1 MGKNT
6 NKPLTSFSDP
16 SLDTSTIAFLNQS
29 THQLMNVVSDSA
41 TQIGKIL
48 YDAQKKLASFHNNG
62 AFAKWIEYIGFSRTS
77 AYNYINRYVA
87 VQNLNSSKEIQA
99 FESLPKSLTYDISK
113 PSADPELTKKVL
125 NGDIKTHKEYKA
137 LEAKLKQRE
146 QELADR
152 DETIANQQAELEDNR
167 AELEDNRAELEDNRK
182 VQLELYKRNSELSKQ
197 QPEPKVITKTV
208 TKEVP
213 VKPDDYDEIKAKI
226 AELKE
231 QSAKDK
237 ENIEYYKRELKAAE
251 RINKNTNSYDKLQ
264 EQELKRKKR
273 QAEINGYSTSL
284 KINDWIPEL
293 QKLSQE
299 DIDEMGEQAQKN
311 LQKRLE
317 LLQHSID
324 RLSSMLG
331 GRRVIEGDYQ

>member
-1 MGKNT
+1 MITT
-6 NKPLTSFSDP
+6 NKLEPLSNDLTTITTEIKSYENVAGQSIFEIGRRLKWVKEHDLAHGQFGEWVKSLGIDP
-16 SLDTSTIAFLNQS
+16 STASHFMKIANELKLGMYPNMGAKALYLIATMPPEEREKPQKLNS
-29 THQLMNVVSDSA
+29 GEVKKPDEMTVRELRE
-41 TQIGKIL
+41 TK
-48 YDAQKKLASFHNNG
+48 KKL
-62 AFAKWIEYIGFSRTS
+62 KR
-77 AYNYINRYVA
+77 
-87 VQNLNSSKEIQA
+87 
-99 FESLPKSLTYDISK
+99 
-113 PSADPELTKKVL
+113 
-125 NGDIKTHKEYKA
+125 
-137 LEAKLKQRE
+137 RE
-146 QELADR
+146 QELSDR
-152 DETIANQQAELEDNR
+152 DAQIADQQAELE
-167 AELEDNRAELEDNRK
+167 ENRK
-182 VQLELYKRNSELSKQ
+182 TQIQLNNQLREVSSR
-197 QPEPKVITKTV
+197 QPKPKVITKTV

-213 VKPDDYDEIKAKI
+213 VKPDDYESVKAKLT
-226 AELKE
+226 ELKK

-331 GRRVIEGDYQ
+331 GRRVIEGEYQS

>member
-1 MGKNT
+1 MNEVRNLGDFEPTSFDYSQLDDETSVFLKQRVRNMESIADDTRYRMGKELFQAQERLADHYKGT
-6 NKPLTSFSDP
+6 FVKWFK
-16 SLDTSTIAFLNQS
+16 SLGLDKD
-29 THQLMNVVSDSA
+29 NV
-41 TQIGKIL
+41 
-48 YDAQKKLASFHNNG
+48 YF
-62 AFAKWIEYIGFSRTS
+62 WINEFKFSRNLENTKQALNFGS
-77 AYNYINRYVA
+77 A
-87 VQNLNSSKEIQA
+87 S
-99 FESLPKSLTYDISK
+99 KSL
-113 PSADPELTKKVL
+113 KKDVMKKNAPNEAKQAVL
-125 NGDIKTHKEYKA
+125 NGDITTHKEYVA
-137 LEAKLKQRE
+137 LEKKLKQRE
-146 QELADR
+146 QELSDKNAQIAD
-152 DETIANQQAELEDNR
+152 QQAELEDNR
-167 AELEDNRAELEDNRK
+167 K
-182 VQLELYKRNSELSKQ
+182 TQLELNNRLAEANKQ
-197 QPEPKVITKTV
+197 QSEPKVITKTV

-226 AELKE
+226 IELKE

-273 QAEINGYSTSL
+273 QAEINGYNASL

-299 DIDEMGEQAQKN
+299 DVDEMGEQAQKN

-317 LLQHSID
+317 LLQRSID

-331 GRRVIEGDYQ
+331 GRRIIEGEYQS

>member
-1 MGKNT
+1 MNEVRNLGDFEPTSFDYSQLDDETSVFLKQRVRNMESIADDTRYRMGKELFQAQERLADHYKGT
-6 NKPLTSFSDP
+6 FVKWFK
-16 SLDTSTIAFLNQS
+16 SLGLDKD
-29 THQLMNVVSDSA
+29 NV
-41 TQIGKIL
+41 
-48 YDAQKKLASFHNNG
+48 YF
-62 AFAKWIEYIGFSRTS
+62 WINEFKFSRNLENTKQALNFGS
-77 AYNYINRYVA
+77 A
-87 VQNLNSSKEIQA
+87 S
-99 FESLPKSLTYDISK
+99 KSL
-113 PSADPELTKKVL
+113 KKDVMKRNAPNEAKQAVL
-125 NGDIKTHKEYKA
+125 NGDITTHKEYVA
-137 LEAKLKQRE
+137 LEKKLKQRE

-167 AELEDNRAELEDNRK
+167 K
-182 VQLELYKRNSELSKQ
+182 VQLELNKRNSELSKQ
-197 QPEPKVITKTV
+197 QSEQKVITKTV

-226 AELKE
+226 VELKE

-251 RINKNTNSYDKLQ
+251 RINKNTNSSDKLQ

-299 DIDEMGEQAQKN
+299 DVDEMGEQAQKN

-331 GRRVIEGDYQ
+331 GRRVIEGEYQS

>member
-1 MGKNT
+1 MITT
-6 NKPLTSFSDP
+6 NKVEPLSNDLTKITTEIKTYQSIGGRSIFEIGRRLKWVKDHNLAHGEFDSWLSDLRIDR
-16 SLDTSTIAFLNQS
+16 SLATRAMKISSQLTPNYATTHNLGTEALYLIATMPLEERDKPQ
-29 THQLMNVVSDSA
+29 Q
-41 TQIGKIL
+41 
-48 YDAQKKLASFHNNG
+48 
-62 AFAKWIEYIGFSRTS
+62 
-77 AYNYINRYVA
+77 
-87 VQNLNSSKEIQA
+87 LNSGE
-99 FESLPKSLTYDISK
+99 
-113 PSADPELTKKVL
+113 TKKPDEMTVREL
-125 NGDIKTHKEYKA
+125 REVKK
-137 LEAKLKQRE
+137 KLKQRE

-167 AELEDNRAELEDNRK
+167 K
-182 VQLELYKRNSELSKQ
+182 VQLELNKRNSELSKQ
-197 QPEPKVITKTV
+197 QPEQKVITKTV

-226 AELKE
+226 VELKE

-273 QAEINGYSTSL
+273 QAEISGYSTSL
-284 KINDWIPEL
+284 KINDLIPEL

-299 DIDEMGEQAQKN
+299 DVDEMGEQAQKN

-317 LLQHSID
+317 LLQRSID

-331 GRRVIEGDYQ
+331 GRRVIEGEYQS

>member
-1 MGKNT
+1 MITT
-6 NKPLTSFSDP
+6 NKVEPLSNDLTKITTEIKTYQSIGGRSIFEIGRRLKWVKDHNLAHGEFDSWLADLRIDRSLATRAMKISSQLTPNYATSHN
-16 SLDTSTIAFLNQS
+16 LGTEALYLIATMPLEERDKPQ
-29 THQLMNVVSDSA
+29 Q
-41 TQIGKIL
+41 
-48 YDAQKKLASFHNNG
+48 
-62 AFAKWIEYIGFSRTS
+62 
-77 AYNYINRYVA
+77 
-87 VQNLNSSKEIQA
+87 LNSGE
-99 FESLPKSLTYDISK
+99 
-113 PSADPELTKKVL
+113 TKKPDEMTVREL
-125 NGDIKTHKEYKA
+125 REVKK
-137 LEAKLKQRE
+137 KLKQRE

-167 AELEDNRAELEDNRK
+167 K
-182 VQLELYKRNSELSKQ
+182 VQLELNKRNSELSKR
-197 QPEPKVITKTV
+197 QPEQKVITKTV

-299 DIDEMGEQAQKN
+299 DVDEMGEQAQKN
-311 LQKRLE
+311 LQKRLK

>member
-1 MGKNT
+1 MITT
-6 NKPLTSFSDP
+6 NKVEPLSNDLTKITTEIKTYQSIGGRSIFEIGRRLKWVKDHNLAHGEFDSWLSDLRIDRSLATRAMKISSQLTPNYATSHN
-16 SLDTSTIAFLNQS
+16 LGTEALYLIATMPLEERDKPQ
-29 THQLMNVVSDSA
+29 Q
-41 TQIGKIL
+41 
-48 YDAQKKLASFHNNG
+48 
-62 AFAKWIEYIGFSRTS
+62 
-77 AYNYINRYVA
+77 
-87 VQNLNSSKEIQA
+87 LNSGE
-99 FESLPKSLTYDISK
+99 
-113 PSADPELTKKVL
+113 TKKPDEMTVREL
-125 NGDIKTHKEYKA
+125 REVKK
-137 LEAKLKQRE
+137 KLKQRE

-167 AELEDNRAELEDNRK
+167 K
-182 VQLELYKRNSELSKQ
+182 VQLELNKRNSELSRQ
-197 QPEPKVITKTV
+197 QPEQKVITKTV

-251 RINKNTNSYDKLQ
+251 RIHKNTNSYDKLQ

-311 LQKRLE
+311 LQRRLE

-331 GRRVIEGDYQ
+331 GRRVIEGEYQS

>member
-1 MGKNT
+1 MDRTQASRFIKVSTTLPNDGT
-6 NKPLTSFSDP
+6 YQHLGARALYEIATMPPEERNKP
-16 SLDTSTIAFLNQS
+16 Q
-29 THQLMNVVSDSA
+29 Q
-41 TQIGKIL
+41 
-48 YDAQKKLASFHNNG
+48 
-62 AFAKWIEYIGFSRTS
+62 
-77 AYNYINRYVA
+77 
-87 VQNLNSSKEIQA
+87 LNSGE
-99 FESLPKSLTYDISK
+99 
-113 PSADPELTKKVL
+113 TKKPDEMTVREL
-125 NGDIKTHKEYKA
+125 R
-137 LEAKLKQRE
+137 EAKKKLKQRE

-167 AELEDNRAELEDNRK
+167 KA
-182 VQLELYKRNSELSKQ
+182 QLELNKRNSELSKQ
-197 QPEPKVITKTV
+197 QSEQKVITKTV

-251 RINKNTNSYDKLQ
+251 RINKNANSYDKLQ

-273 QAEINGYSTSL
+273 QAEINGYNASL

-331 GRRVIEGDYQ
+331 GRRVIEGEYQS

>member
-1 MGKNT
+1 MITT
-6 NKPLTSFSDP
+6 NKVEPLSNDLTKITTEIKTYQSIGGRSIFEIGRRLKWVKDHNLAHGEFDSWLADLRIDRSLATRAMKISSQLTPNYATSHN
-16 SLDTSTIAFLNQS
+16 LGTEALYLIATMPLEERDKPQ
-29 THQLMNVVSDSA
+29 Q
-41 TQIGKIL
+41 
-48 YDAQKKLASFHNNG
+48 
-62 AFAKWIEYIGFSRTS
+62 
-77 AYNYINRYVA
+77 
-87 VQNLNSSKEIQA
+87 LNSGE
-99 FESLPKSLTYDISK
+99 
-113 PSADPELTKKVL
+113 TKKPDEMTVREL
-125 NGDIKTHKEYKA
+125 REVKK
-137 LEAKLKQRE
+137 KLKQRE

-167 AELEDNRAELEDNRK
+167 K
-182 VQLELYKRNSELSKQ
+182 VQLELNKRNSELSKQ
-197 QPEPKVITKTV
+197 QPEQKVITKTV

-331 GRRVIEGDYQ
+331 GRRVIEGEYQS

>member
-1 MGKNT
+1 MIIT
-6 NKPLTSFSDP
+6 NELEPLSTDLTTITTEIRSYENIAGQSIFEIGRRLKWVKEHDLAHGQFGEWVKSLGIDP
-16 SLDTSTIAFLNQS
+16 SSASHFMKIASELKLGTYPNMGAKA
-29 THQLMNVVSDSA
+29 LYLIA
-41 TQIGKIL
+41 TMPPEERDKPQ
-48 YDAQKKLASFHNNG
+48 Q
-62 AFAKWIEYIGFSRTS
+62 
-77 AYNYINRYVA
+77 
-87 VQNLNSSKEIQA
+87 LNSGE
-99 FESLPKSLTYDISK
+99 
-113 PSADPELTKKVL
+113 TKKPDEMTVREL
-125 NGDIKTHKEYKA
+125 QEVKK
-137 LEAKLKQRE
+137 KLKQRE

-167 AELEDNRAELEDNRK
+167 K
-182 VQLELYKRNSELSKQ
+182 VQLELNKRNSELSKR
-197 QPEPKVITKTV
+197 QPEQKVITKTV

-251 RINKNTNSYDKLQ
+251 RIHKNTNSYDKLQ

>member
-1 MGKNT
+1 MTITNEVEPLSNDLTKITTEIKAYQSVGGQAIFEIGRRLNWVKNHNLAHGEFIEWLET
-6 NKPLTSFSDP
+6 INLDKDVANHFMKIANELGNEWTSTHLGATALYLVATMPPEEWNKP
-16 SLDTSTIAFLNQS
+16 Q
-29 THQLMNVVSDSA
+29 Q
-41 TQIGKIL
+41 
-48 YDAQKKLASFHNNG
+48 
-62 AFAKWIEYIGFSRTS
+62 
-77 AYNYINRYVA
+77 
-87 VQNLNSSKEIQA
+87 LNSGE
-99 FESLPKSLTYDISK
+99 
-113 PSADPELTKKVL
+113 TKKPDEMTVREL
-125 NGDIKTHKEYKA
+125 REVKK
-137 LEAKLKQRE
+137 KLKQRE

-167 AELEDNRAELEDNRK
+167 K
-182 VQLELYKRNSELSKQ
+182 VQLELNKRNSELSKQ
-197 QPEPKVITKTV
+197 QPEQKVITKTV

-213 VKPDDYDEIKAKI
+213 VKPDDYDEIKAKVV
-226 AELKE
+226 ELKE
-231 QSAKDK
+231 QSAKDR

-273 QAEINGYSTSL
+273 QAEINGYSASL

-299 DIDEMGEQAQKN
+299 DVDEMGEQAQKN

>member
-1 MGKNT
+1 MIITNEVESLSNDLTKITTEIKAYQSVGGQAIFEIGRRLNWVKNHNLAHGEFIEWLET
-6 NKPLTSFSDP
+6 IN
-16 SLDTSTIAFLNQS
+16 LDKDVANHFMKIANELGNEWTSTHLG
-29 THQLMNVVSDSA
+29 A
-41 TQIGKIL
+41 TAL
-48 YDAQKKLASFHNNG
+48 YL
-62 AFAKWIEYIGFSRTS
+62 
-77 AYNYINRYVA
+77 VA
-87 VQNLNSSKEIQA
+87 TMPPEERDKPQQLNSGE
-99 FESLPKSLTYDISK
+99 
-113 PSADPELTKKVL
+113 TKKPDEMTVREL
-125 NGDIKTHKEYKA
+125 REVKK
-137 LEAKLKQRE
+137 KLKQRE

-167 AELEDNRAELEDNRK
+167 K
-182 VQLELYKRNSELSKQ
+182 VQLELNKRNSELSKQ
-197 QPEPKVITKTV
+197 QPEQKVITKTV

-226 AELKE
+226 VELKE

-237 ENIEYYKRELKAAE
+237 EDIDYYKRELKAAE
-251 RINKNTNSYDKLQ
+251 RINKNANSYDKLQ

-273 QAEINGYSTSL
+273 QAEINGYNASL

-299 DIDEMGEQAQKN
+299 DVDEMGEQAQKN

-317 LLQHSID
+317 LLQRSID

-331 GRRVIEGDYQ
+331 GRRIIEGEYQS

>member
-1 MGKNT
+1 MITT
-6 NKPLTSFSDP
+6 NKVEPLSNDLTKITTEIKTYQSIGGQSIFEIGRRLKWVKDHNLAHGEFDSWLADLRIDRSLATRAMKISSQLTPNYATSHN
-16 SLDTSTIAFLNQS
+16 LGTEALYLIATMPLEERDKPQ
-29 THQLMNVVSDSA
+29 Q
-41 TQIGKIL
+41 
-48 YDAQKKLASFHNNG
+48 
-62 AFAKWIEYIGFSRTS
+62 
-77 AYNYINRYVA
+77 
-87 VQNLNSSKEIQA
+87 LNSGE
-99 FESLPKSLTYDISK
+99 
-113 PSADPELTKKVL
+113 TKKPDEMTVREL
-125 NGDIKTHKEYKA
+125 REVKK
-137 LEAKLKQRE
+137 KLKQRE

-167 AELEDNRAELEDNRK
+167 K
-182 VQLELYKRNSELSKQ
+182 VQLELNKRNSELTKQ
-197 QPEPKVITKTV
+197 QPEQKVITKTV

-213 VKPDDYDEIKAKI
+213 VKPDDYDEIKAKVV
-226 AELKE
+226 ELKE

-251 RINKNTNSYDKLQ
+251 RINKNINSYDKLQ

-299 DIDEMGEQAQKN
+299 DVDEMGEQAQKN
-311 LQKRLE
+311 LQNRLE
-317 LLQHSID
+317 LLQRSID

-331 GRRVIEGDYQ
+331 GRRVIEGEYQS

>member
-1 MGKNT
+1 MITT
-6 NKPLTSFSDP
+6 NKVEPLSNDLTKITTEIKTYQSIGGRSIFEIGRRLKWVKDHNLAHGEFDSWLADLRIDRSLATRAMKISSQLTPNYATSHN
-16 SLDTSTIAFLNQS
+16 LGTEALYLIATMPLEERDKPQ
-29 THQLMNVVSDSA
+29 Q
-41 TQIGKIL
+41 
-48 YDAQKKLASFHNNG
+48 
-62 AFAKWIEYIGFSRTS
+62 
-77 AYNYINRYVA
+77 
-87 VQNLNSSKEIQA
+87 LNSGE
-99 FESLPKSLTYDISK
+99 
-113 PSADPELTKKVL
+113 TKKPDEMTVREL
-125 NGDIKTHKEYKA
+125 REVKK
-137 LEAKLKQRE
+137 KLKQRE

-152 DETIANQQAELEDNR
+152 DETIANQQ
-167 AELEDNRAELEDNRK
+167 AELEDNRK

-251 RINKNTNSYDKLQ
+251 RIHKNTNSYDKLQ

-331 GRRVIEGDYQ
+331 GRRVIEGEYQS

>member
-1 MGKNT
+1 MIITNELEPLSTDLTTITTEIRSYENIAGQSIFEIGRRLKWVKEHDLAHGQFGEWVKSLGIDPSSASHFMKIASELKLGTYPNMGAKALYLIAT
-6 NKPLTSFSDP
+6 MPPEERNKP
-16 SLDTSTIAFLNQS
+16 Q
-29 THQLMNVVSDSA
+29 Q
-41 TQIGKIL
+41 
-48 YDAQKKLASFHNNG
+48 
-62 AFAKWIEYIGFSRTS
+62 
-77 AYNYINRYVA
+77 
-87 VQNLNSSKEIQA
+87 LNSGE
-99 FESLPKSLTYDISK
+99 
-113 PSADPELTKKVL
+113 TKKPDEMTVREL
-125 NGDIKTHKEYKA
+125 REVKK
-137 LEAKLKQRE
+137 KLKQRE

-167 AELEDNRAELEDNRK
+167 K
-182 VQLELYKRNSELSKQ
+182 VQLELNKRNSELSKR
-197 QPEPKVITKTV
+197 QPEQKVITKTV

-251 RINKNTNSYDKLQ
+251 RIHKNTNSYDKLQ

>member
-1 MGKNT
+1 MIIT
-6 NKPLTSFSDP
+6 NELEPLSTDLTTITTEIRSYENIAGQSIFEIGRRLKWVKEHDLAHGQFGEWVKSLGIDP
-16 SLDTSTIAFLNQS
+16 SSASHFMKIASELKLGTYPNMGAKA
-29 THQLMNVVSDSA
+29 LYLIA
-41 TQIGKIL
+41 TMPPEERDKPQ
-48 YDAQKKLASFHNNG
+48 Q
-62 AFAKWIEYIGFSRTS
+62 
-77 AYNYINRYVA
+77 
-87 VQNLNSSKEIQA
+87 LNSGE
-99 FESLPKSLTYDISK
+99 
-113 PSADPELTKKVL
+113 TKKPDEMTVREL
-125 NGDIKTHKEYKA
+125 REVKK
-137 LEAKLKQRE
+137 KLKQRE

-167 AELEDNRAELEDNRK
+167 K
-182 VQLELYKRNSELSKQ
+182 VQLELNKRNSELSKR
-197 QPEPKVITKTV
+197 QPEQKVITKTV

-251 RINKNTNSYDKLQ
+251 RIHKNTNSYDKLQ

>member
-1 MGKNT
+1 MEVIVT
-6 NKPLTSFSDP
+6 NELEPL
-16 SLDTSTIAFLNQS
+16 ST
-29 THQLMNVVSDSA
+29 D
-41 TQIGKIL
+41 
-48 YDAQKKLASFHNNG
+48 
-62 AFAKWIEYIGFSRTS
+62 
-77 AYNYINRYVA
+77 
-87 VQNLNSSKEIQA
+87 
-99 FESLPKSLTYDISK
+99 
-113 PSADPELTKKVL
+113 LTKITTE
-125 NGDIKTHKEYKA
+125 IKTYQSIGGQAIFEIGRRLNWVKQNNLTHGEFGKWLSSIKLDQRSAEMFMKIDSQLSNSNTYSNLGYQA
-137 LEAKLKQRE
+137 LYLIATLPSEERDKPQKLDSGEIKRPDEMTVRELREVKKKLKQRE

-167 AELEDNRAELEDNRK
+167 KA
-182 VQLELYKRNSELSKQ
+182 QLEQ
-197 QPEPKVITKTV
+197 KVITKTV

-213 VKPDDYDEIKAKI
+213 VKPNDYEEIKAKI

-251 RINKNTNSYDKLQ
+251 RINKNANSYDKLQ

-273 QAEINGYSTSL
+273 QAEINGYNASL

-299 DIDEMGEQAQKN
+299 DVDEMGEQAQKN

-317 LLQHSID
+317 LLQRSID

-331 GRRVIEGDYQ
+331 GRRIIEGEYQS

>member
-1 MGKNT
+1 MITT
-6 NKPLTSFSDP
+6 NKVEPLSNDLTKITTEIKTYQSIGGRSIFEIGRRLKWVKDHNLAHGEFDSWLADLRIDRSLATRAMKISSQLTPNYATSHN
-16 SLDTSTIAFLNQS
+16 LGTEALYLIATMPLEERDKPQ
-29 THQLMNVVSDSA
+29 Q
-41 TQIGKIL
+41 
-48 YDAQKKLASFHNNG
+48 
-62 AFAKWIEYIGFSRTS
+62 
-77 AYNYINRYVA
+77 
-87 VQNLNSSKEIQA
+87 LNSGE
-99 FESLPKSLTYDISK
+99 
-113 PSADPELTKKVL
+113 TKKPDEMTVREL
-125 NGDIKTHKEYKA
+125 REVKK
-137 LEAKLKQRE
+137 KLKQRE

-167 AELEDNRAELEDNRK
+167 K
-182 VQLELYKRNSELSKQ
+182 VQLELNKRNSELSKR
-197 QPEPKVITKTV
+197 QPEQKVITKTV

-299 DIDEMGEQAQKN
+299 DVDEMGEQAQKN

-331 GRRVIEGDYQ
+331 GRRVIEGEYQS

>member
-1 MGKNT
+1 MIITNELEPLSNDLDFITFQIKNYENAFGRSAFEIGRRIKWVKDHDLAHGQFENWLRSIKVSPGYARKLMT
-6 NKPLTSFSDP
+6 ISDRLANRSTSNDLGVEAMYLIATLPPEEQNKPQQLP
-16 SLDTSTIAFLNQS
+16 S
-29 THQLMNVVSDSA
+29 
-41 TQIGKIL
+41 G
-48 YDAQKKLASFHNNG
+48 
-62 AFAKWIEYIGFSRTS
+62 E
-77 AYNYINRYVA
+77 
-87 VQNLNSSKEIQA
+87 
-99 FESLPKSLTYDISK
+99 
-113 PSADPELTKKVL
+113 TKKPADMTVREL
-125 NGDIKTHKEYKA
+125 R
-137 LEAKLKQRE
+137 EAHRIIKQRE
-146 QELADR
+146 QELADK
-152 DETIANQQAELEDNR
+152 DAKIADQQAELEDNR
-167 AELEDNRAELEDNRK
+167 K
-182 VQLELYKRNSELSKQ
+182 TQLELNNRLAEANKQ
-197 QPEPKVITKTV
+197 QSEPKVITKTV

-273 QAEINGYSTSL
+273 QAEINGYNASL

-299 DIDEMGEQAQKN
+299 DVDEMGEQAQKN

-317 LLQHSID
+317 LLQRSID

-331 GRRVIEGDYQ
+331 GRRIIEGEYQS

>member
-1 MGKNT
+1 MIIT
-6 NKPLTSFSDP
+6 NELEPLSTDLTTITTEIRSYENIAEQSIFEIGRRLKWVKEHDLAHGQFGEWVKSLGIDP
-16 SLDTSTIAFLNQS
+16 SSASHFMKIASELKLGTYPNMGAKA
-29 THQLMNVVSDSA
+29 LYLIA
-41 TQIGKIL
+41 TMPPEERDRPQ
-48 YDAQKKLASFHNNG
+48 H
-62 AFAKWIEYIGFSRTS
+62 
-77 AYNYINRYVA
+77 
-87 VQNLNSSKEIQA
+87 LNSGE
-99 FESLPKSLTYDISK
+99 
-113 PSADPELTKKVL
+113 TKKPDEMTVREL
-125 NGDIKTHKEYKA
+125 REVKK
-137 LEAKLKQRE
+137 KLKQRE

-167 AELEDNRAELEDNRK
+167 K
-182 VQLELYKRNSELSKQ
+182 VQLELNKRNSELSKQ
-197 QPEPKVITKTV
+197 QPEQKVITKTV

-213 VKPDDYDEIKAKI
+213 VKPDDYDEIKAMI

>member
-1 MGKNT
+1 MIIT
-6 NKPLTSFSDP
+6 NELEPLSTDLTTITTEIRSYENIAGQSIFEIGRRLKWVKEHDLAHGQFGEWVKSLGIDP
-16 SLDTSTIAFLNQS
+16 SSASHFMKIASELKLGTYPNMGAKA
-29 THQLMNVVSDSA
+29 LYLIA
-41 TQIGKIL
+41 TMPPEERDRPQ
-48 YDAQKKLASFHNNG
+48 H
-62 AFAKWIEYIGFSRTS
+62 
-77 AYNYINRYVA
+77 
-87 VQNLNSSKEIQA
+87 LNSGE
-99 FESLPKSLTYDISK
+99 
-113 PSADPELTKKVL
+113 TKKPDEMTVREL
-125 NGDIKTHKEYKA
+125 REVKK
-137 LEAKLKQRE
+137 KLKQRE

-167 AELEDNRAELEDNRK
+167 K
-182 VQLELYKRNSELSKQ
+182 VQLELNKRNSELSKQ
-197 QPEPKVITKTV
+197 QPEQKVITKTV

-213 VKPDDYDEIKAKI
+213 VKPNDYEEIKAKI

>member
-1 MGKNT
+1 MIIT
-6 NKPLTSFSDP
+6 NELEPLSTD
-16 SLDTSTIAFLNQS
+16 LTTIATEIKSYENIAGQAIFEIGRRLKWVKEHDLTHGQYLNWLKSIKMDRTQASRFIKVS
-29 THQLMNVVSDSA
+29 TTLPNDGTYQHLGARALYEIA
-41 TQIGKIL
+41 TMPPEERDKPQ
-48 YDAQKKLASFHNNG
+48 Q
-62 AFAKWIEYIGFSRTS
+62 
-77 AYNYINRYVA
+77 
-87 VQNLNSSKEIQA
+87 LNSGE
-99 FESLPKSLTYDISK
+99 
-113 PSADPELTKKVL
+113 TKKPDEMTVREL
-125 NGDIKTHKEYKA
+125 REVKK
-137 LEAKLKQRE
+137 KLKQRE

-167 AELEDNRAELEDNRK
+167 K
-182 VQLELYKRNSELSKQ
+182 VQLELNKRNSELSKQ
-197 QPEPKVITKTV
+197 QSEQKVITKTV

-251 RINKNTNSYDKLQ
+251 RIHKNTNSYDKLQ

>member
-1 MGKNT
+1 MIITNELEPLSTDLTTITTEIRSYENIAGQSIFEIGRRLKWVKEHDLAHGQFGEWVKSLGIDPSSASHFMKIASELKLGTYPNMGAKALYLIAT
-6 NKPLTSFSDP
+6 MPPEERNKP
-16 SLDTSTIAFLNQS
+16 Q
-29 THQLMNVVSDSA
+29 Q
-41 TQIGKIL
+41 
-48 YDAQKKLASFHNNG
+48 
-62 AFAKWIEYIGFSRTS
+62 
-77 AYNYINRYVA
+77 
-87 VQNLNSSKEIQA
+87 LNSGE
-99 FESLPKSLTYDISK
+99 
-113 PSADPELTKKVL
+113 TKKPDEMTVREL
-125 NGDIKTHKEYKA
+125 REVKK
-137 LEAKLKQRE
+137 KLKQRE

-167 AELEDNRAELEDNRK
+167 K
-182 VQLELYKRNSELSKQ
+182 VQLELNKRNSELSKQ
-197 QPEPKVITKTV
+197 QPEQKVITKTV

-251 RINKNTNSYDKLQ
+251 RIHKNTNSYDKLQ

-331 GRRVIEGDYQ
+331 GRRVIEGEYQS

>member
-1 MGKNT
+1 MNEVRNLGDFEPTSFDYSQLDDETSVFLKQRVRNMESIADDTRYRMGKELFQAQERLADHYKGT
-6 NKPLTSFSDP
+6 FVKWFK
-16 SLDTSTIAFLNQS
+16 SLGLDKD
-29 THQLMNVVSDSA
+29 NV
-41 TQIGKIL
+41 
-48 YDAQKKLASFHNNG
+48 YF
-62 AFAKWIEYIGFSRTS
+62 WINEFKFSRNLENTKQALNFGS
-77 AYNYINRYVA
+77 A
-87 VQNLNSSKEIQA
+87 S
-99 FESLPKSLTYDISK
+99 KSL
-113 PSADPELTKKVL
+113 KKDVMKKNAPNEAKQAVL
-125 NGDIKTHKEYKA
+125 NGDITTHKEYVA
-137 LEAKLKQRE
+137 LEKKLKQRE

-167 AELEDNRAELEDNRK
+167 K
-182 VQLELYKRNSELSKQ
+182 VQLELNKRNSELSKQ
-197 QPEPKVITKTV
+197 QPEQKVITKTV

-251 RINKNTNSYDKLQ
+251 RINKNTNSSDKLQ

-331 GRRVIEGDYQ
+331 GRRVIEGEYQS

>member
-1 MGKNT
+1 MIIT
-6 NKPLTSFSDP
+6 NELEPLSTDLTTITTEIRSYENIAGQSIFEIGRRLKWVKEHDLAHGQFGEWVKSLGIDP
-16 SLDTSTIAFLNQS
+16 SSASHFMKIASELKLGTYPNMGAKA
-29 THQLMNVVSDSA
+29 LYLIA
-41 TQIGKIL
+41 TMPPEERDKPQ
-48 YDAQKKLASFHNNG
+48 Q
-62 AFAKWIEYIGFSRTS
+62 
-77 AYNYINRYVA
+77 
-87 VQNLNSSKEIQA
+87 LNSGE
-99 FESLPKSLTYDISK
+99 
-113 PSADPELTKKVL
+113 TKKPDEMTVREL
-125 NGDIKTHKEYKA
+125 REVKK
-137 LEAKLKQRE
+137 KLKQRE

-167 AELEDNRAELEDNRK
+167 K
-182 VQLELYKRNSELSKQ
+182 VQLELNKRNSELSKQ
-197 QPEPKVITKTV
+197 QPEQKVITKTV

-251 RINKNTNSYDKLQ
+251 RIHKNTNSYDKLQ

-331 GRRVIEGDYQ
+331 GRRVIEGEYQS

>member
-1 MGKNT
+1 MIITNELEPLSTDLTTITTEIRSYENIAGQSIFEIGRRLKWVKEHDLAHGQFGEWVKSLGIDPSSASHFMKIASELKLGTYPNMGAKALYLIAT
-6 NKPLTSFSDP
+6 MPPEERNKP
-16 SLDTSTIAFLNQS
+16 Q
-29 THQLMNVVSDSA
+29 Q
-41 TQIGKIL
+41 
-48 YDAQKKLASFHNNG
+48 
-62 AFAKWIEYIGFSRTS
+62 
-77 AYNYINRYVA
+77 
-87 VQNLNSSKEIQA
+87 LNSGE
-99 FESLPKSLTYDISK
+99 
-113 PSADPELTKKVL
+113 TKKPDEMTVREL
-125 NGDIKTHKEYKA
+125 REVKK
-137 LEAKLKQRE
+137 KLKQRE

-167 AELEDNRAELEDNRK
+167 K
-182 VQLELYKRNSELSKQ
+182 VQLELNKRNSELSKQ
-197 QPEPKVITKTV
+197 QPEQKVITKTV

-213 VKPDDYDEIKAKI
+213 VKPDDYDEIKAKVV
-226 AELKE
+226 ELKE

-331 GRRVIEGDYQ
+331 GRRVIEGEYQS

>member
-1 MGKNT
+1 MIIT
-6 NKPLTSFSDP
+6 NELEPLSTDLTTITTEIRSYENIAGQSIFEIGRRLKWVKEHDLAHGQFGEWVKSLGIDP
-16 SLDTSTIAFLNQS
+16 SSASHFMKIASELKLGTYPNMGAKALYLIATMPPEERDKPQQLDS
-29 THQLMNVVSDSA
+29 
-41 TQIGKIL
+41 G
-48 YDAQKKLASFHNNG
+48 
-62 AFAKWIEYIGFSRTS
+62 E
-77 AYNYINRYVA
+77 
-87 VQNLNSSKEIQA
+87 
-99 FESLPKSLTYDISK
+99 
-113 PSADPELTKKVL
+113 TKKPDKMTVREL
-125 NGDIKTHKEYKA
+125 REVKK
-137 LEAKLKQRE
+137 KLKQRE

-167 AELEDNRAELEDNRK
+167 K
-182 VQLELYKRNSELSKQ
+182 VQLELNKRNSELSKQ
-197 QPEPKVITKTV
+197 QPEQKVITKTV

-213 VKPDDYDEIKAKI
+213 VKPDDYDKIKAKVV
-226 AELKE
+226 ELKE

>member
-1 MGKNT
+1 MITT
-6 NKPLTSFSDP
+6 NKVEPLSNDLTKITTEIKTYQSIGGRSIFEIGRRLKWVKDHNLAHGEFDSWLADLRIDRSLATRAMKISSQLTPNYATSHN
-16 SLDTSTIAFLNQS
+16 LGTEALYLIATMPLEERDKPQ
-29 THQLMNVVSDSA
+29 Q
-41 TQIGKIL
+41 
-48 YDAQKKLASFHNNG
+48 
-62 AFAKWIEYIGFSRTS
+62 
-77 AYNYINRYVA
+77 
-87 VQNLNSSKEIQA
+87 LNSGE
-99 FESLPKSLTYDISK
+99 
-113 PSADPELTKKVL
+113 TKKPDEMTVREL
-125 NGDIKTHKEYKA
+125 REVKK
-137 LEAKLKQRE
+137 KLKQRE

-167 AELEDNRAELEDNRK
+167 K
-182 VQLELYKRNSELSKQ
+182 VQLELNKRNSELSKR
-197 QPEPKVITKTV
+197 QPEQKVITKTV

-251 RINKNTNSYDKLQ
+251 RINKNANSYDKLQ

-273 QAEINGYSTSL
+273 QAEINGYSASL

>member
-1 MGKNT
+1 MITT
-6 NKPLTSFSDP
+6 NKVEPLSNDLTKITTEIKTYQSIGGRSIFEIGRRLKWVKDHNLAHGEFDSWLADLRIDRSLATRAMKISSQLTPNYATSHN
-16 SLDTSTIAFLNQS
+16 LGTEALYLIATMPLEERDKPQ
-29 THQLMNVVSDSA
+29 Q
-41 TQIGKIL
+41 
-48 YDAQKKLASFHNNG
+48 
-62 AFAKWIEYIGFSRTS
+62 
-77 AYNYINRYVA
+77 
-87 VQNLNSSKEIQA
+87 LNSGE
-99 FESLPKSLTYDISK
+99 
-113 PSADPELTKKVL
+113 TKKPDEMTVREL
-125 NGDIKTHKEYKA
+125 REVKK
-137 LEAKLKQRE
+137 KLKQRE

-167 AELEDNRAELEDNRK
+167 K
-182 VQLELYKRNSELSKQ
+182 VQLELNRRNSELSKQ

-213 VKPDDYDEIKAKI
+213 VKPDDYDEIKAKVV
-226 AELKE
+226 ELKE

-251 RINKNTNSYDKLQ
+251 CINKNANSYDKLQ

-273 QAEINGYSTSL
+273 QAEINGYSASL

>member
-1 MGKNT
+1 MITT
-6 NKPLTSFSDP
+6 NKVEPLSNNLTKITTEIKTYQSIGGRSIFEIGRRLKWVKDHNLAHGEFDSWLADLRIDRSLATRAMKISSQLTPNYATSHN
-16 SLDTSTIAFLNQS
+16 LGTEALYLIATMPLEERDKPQ
-29 THQLMNVVSDSA
+29 Q
-41 TQIGKIL
+41 
-48 YDAQKKLASFHNNG
+48 
-62 AFAKWIEYIGFSRTS
+62 
-77 AYNYINRYVA
+77 
-87 VQNLNSSKEIQA
+87 LNSGE
-99 FESLPKSLTYDISK
+99 
-113 PSADPELTKKVL
+113 TKKPDEMTVREL
-125 NGDIKTHKEYKA
+125 REVKK
-137 LEAKLKQRE
+137 KLKQRE

-167 AELEDNRAELEDNRK
+167 K
-182 VQLELYKRNSELSKQ
+182 VQLELNKRNSELSKR
-197 QPEPKVITKTV
+197 QPEQKVITKTV

-251 RINKNTNSYDKLQ
+251 RIHKNTNSYDKLQ

>member
-1 MGKNT
+1 MNEVRNLGDFEPTSFDYSQLDDETSVFLKQRVRNMESIADDTRYRMGKELFQAQERLADHYKGT
-6 NKPLTSFSDP
+6 FVKWFK
-16 SLDTSTIAFLNQS
+16 SLGLDKD
-29 THQLMNVVSDSA
+29 NV
-41 TQIGKIL
+41 
-48 YDAQKKLASFHNNG
+48 YF
-62 AFAKWIEYIGFSRTS
+62 WINEFKFSRNLENTKQALNFGS
-77 AYNYINRYVA
+77 A
-87 VQNLNSSKEIQA
+87 S
-99 FESLPKSLTYDISK
+99 KSL
-113 PSADPELTKKVL
+113 KKDVMKKNAPNEAKQAVL
-125 NGDIKTHKEYKA
+125 NGDITTHKEYVA
-137 LEAKLKQRE
+137 LEKKLKQRE

-167 AELEDNRAELEDNRK
+167 K
-182 VQLELYKRNSELSKQ
+182 VQLELNKRNSELSKQ
-197 QPEPKVITKTV
+197 QSEQKVITKTV

-251 RINKNTNSYDKLQ
+251 RINKNANSYDKLQ

-273 QAEINGYSTSL
+273 QAEINGYNASL

-331 GRRVIEGDYQ
+331 GRRVIEGEYQS

>member
-1 MGKNT
+1 MITT
-6 NKPLTSFSDP
+6 NKVEPLSNDLTKITTEIKTYQSIGGRSIFEIGRRLKWVKDHNLAHGEFDSWLADLRIDRSLATRAMKISSQLTPNYATSHN
-16 SLDTSTIAFLNQS
+16 LGTEALYLIATMPLEERDKPQ
-29 THQLMNVVSDSA
+29 Q
-41 TQIGKIL
+41 
-48 YDAQKKLASFHNNG
+48 
-62 AFAKWIEYIGFSRTS
+62 
-77 AYNYINRYVA
+77 
-87 VQNLNSSKEIQA
+87 LNSGE
-99 FESLPKSLTYDISK
+99 
-113 PSADPELTKKVL
+113 TKKPDEMTVREL
-125 NGDIKTHKEYKA
+125 REVKK
-137 LEAKLKQRE
+137 KLKQRE

-167 AELEDNRAELEDNRK
+167 K
-182 VQLELYKRNSELSKQ
+182 VQLELNKRNSELSKQ
-197 QPEPKVITKTV
+197 QPEQKVITKTV

-299 DIDEMGEQAQKN
+299 DIDEMGKQAQKN

>member
-1 MGKNT
+1 MRE
-6 NKPLTSFSDP
+6 
-16 SLDTSTIAFLNQS
+16 
-29 THQLMNVVSDSA
+29 V
-41 TQIGKIL
+41 
-48 YDAQKKLASFHNNG
+48 KK
-62 AFAKWIEYIGFSRTS
+62 
-77 AYNYINRYVA
+77 
-87 VQNLNSSKEIQA
+87 
-99 FESLPKSLTYDISK
+99 
-113 PSADPELTKKVL
+113 
-125 NGDIKTHKEYKA
+125 
-137 LEAKLKQRE
+137 KLKQRE

-167 AELEDNRAELEDNRK
+167 K
-182 VQLELYKRNSELSKQ
+182 VQLELNKRNSELSKQ
-197 QPEPKVITKTV
+197 QPEQKVITKTV

-251 RINKNTNSYDKLQ
+251 RINKNTNSSDKLQ

-331 GRRVIEGDYQ
+331 GRRVIEGEYQS

>member
-1 MGKNT
+1 MKIANELGNEWT
-6 NKPLTSFSDP
+6 STHLGATALYLVATMPPEERNKP
-16 SLDTSTIAFLNQS
+16 Q
-29 THQLMNVVSDSA
+29 Q
-41 TQIGKIL
+41 
-48 YDAQKKLASFHNNG
+48 
-62 AFAKWIEYIGFSRTS
+62 
-77 AYNYINRYVA
+77 
-87 VQNLNSSKEIQA
+87 LNSGE
-99 FESLPKSLTYDISK
+99 
-113 PSADPELTKKVL
+113 TKKPDEMTVREL
-125 NGDIKTHKEYKA
+125 REVKK
-137 LEAKLKQRE
+137 KLKQRE

-167 AELEDNRAELEDNRK
+167 K
-182 VQLELYKRNSELSKQ
+182 VQLELNKRNSELSKQ
-197 QPEPKVITKTV
+197 QPEQKVITKTV

-213 VKPDDYDEIKAKI
+213 VKPDDYDEIKAKVV
-226 AELKE
+226 ELKE
-231 QSAKDK
+231 QSAKDR

-273 QAEINGYSTSL
+273 QAEINGYSASL

-299 DIDEMGEQAQKN
+299 DVDEMGEQAQKN